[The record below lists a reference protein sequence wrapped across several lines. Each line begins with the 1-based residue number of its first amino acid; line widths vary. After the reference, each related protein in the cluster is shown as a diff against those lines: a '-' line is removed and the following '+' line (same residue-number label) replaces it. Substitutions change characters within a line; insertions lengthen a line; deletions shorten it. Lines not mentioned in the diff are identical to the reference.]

1 MNYCT
6 IQRYKKMELEESEE
20 KDEDE
25 KSEELDRTPEQEL
38 HVLSLNSMV
47 GINSKKTIKK
57 KGRKDKI

>member
-1 MNYCT
+1 
-6 IQRYKKMELEESEE
+6 MELEESEE